1 MPGSFDLDFMPAE
14 LAAPALPIVVCLYDP
29 EEEDGGY
36 TILPNVRC
44 LRVDYKEGPEPPV
57 ARFQY
62 LTADLLELALGW
74 PAQFEQLWPINA
86 QGDYV
91 VQVDDR
97 LVVLTFDPYGDP
109 LVLFDGFAQIPQAD
123 VEPTVGSVTFAAIG
137 VAVRLWDNPIYGRAQ
152 RNGDVPD
159 TTDGTGDIIVDL
171 PCRFNPA
178 STAVS
183 AYGGYQGNCVA
194 ADMFTVPAEYE
205 GTGDAGGYPV
215 FIDPLIIE
223 RDYVGDLQTDYD
235 EVSDWWISDAVK
247 YLLQFVPS
255 PDDDAGNP
263 YVYYPTFDSLDDI
276 LQTYGPEGD
285 ILNPDETQ
293 IGDCVIRD
301 YDASNKPVMEAL
313 SEILH
318 YGGFLLNFQTITSD
332 DGTPQTNLS
341 IARRDA
347 LAAAAPKLIFLA
359 AAGTSFDPTENN
371 TTALHLAR
379 DCNQIANAWAVE
391 SQLGQVEATFYLAP
405 GFQPN
410 PGDETTPQNWFTSN
424 LTGATDDKRRMYR
437 WYIADECADGHWNAT
452 EEEFNKTPMDFSPL
466 FPPLDDGTPTYV
478 KRYRPGSK
486 KILSK
491 DANGAPLKA
500 ILEVYV
506 GAYNTDPYIPGDG
519 EWNTDGWQT
528 VTKEWRLL
536 DDRLGI
542 EITAENPEQWV
553 IGTNAAGSKITI
565 NGISAQTV
573 PTDETAFAL
582 RLTTVIDADYAIDA
596 QAPMRIASPTLFAR
610 WRTADA
616 KDHFQYGIVAPN
628 SLNYVNQGGN
638 GTDPV
643 VMRDDTQAAVT
654 HAEQL
659 RSAHEFPPLAG
670 SVTIPFITDYYQL
683 SDRVELIYGR
693 DATLQVNI
701 GTDMGEDP
709 AYPWV
714 TAFSWVFENTRQ
726 QTILQLSDRRAEVR
740 NL

>member
-1 MPGSFDLDFMPAE
+1 
-14 LAAPALPIVVCLYDP
+14 
-29 EEEDGGY
+29 
-36 TILPNVRC
+36 
-44 LRVDYKEGPEPPV
+44 
-57 ARFQY
+57 
-62 LTADLLELALGW
+62 
-74 PAQFEQLWPINA
+74 
-86 QGDYV
+86 
-91 VQVDDR
+91 
-97 LVVLTFDPYGDP
+97 
-109 LVLFDGFAQIPQAD
+109 
-123 VEPTVGSVTFAAIG
+123 
-137 VAVRLWDNPIYGRAQ
+137 
-152 RNGDVPD
+152 
-159 TTDGTGDIIVDL
+159 
-171 PCRFNPA
+171 
-178 STAVS
+178 
-183 AYGGYQGNCVA
+183 
-194 ADMFTVPAEYE
+194 
-205 GTGDAGGYPV
+205 
-215 FIDPLIIE
+215 
-223 RDYVGDLQTDYD
+223 
-235 EVSDWWISDAVK
+235 
-247 YLLQFVPS
+247 
-255 PDDDAGNP
+255 
-263 YVYYPTFDSLDDI
+263 
-276 LQTYGPEGD
+276 
-285 ILNPDETQ
+285 
-293 IGDCVIRD
+293 
-301 YDASNKPVMEAL
+301 
-313 SEILH
+313 
-318 YGGFLLNFQTITSD
+318 
-332 DGTPQTNLS
+332 
-341 IARRDA
+341 
-347 LAAAAPKLIFLA
+347 
-359 AAGTSFDPTENN
+359 
-371 TTALHLAR
+371 
-379 DCNQIANAWAVE
+379 
-391 SQLGQVEATFYLAP
+391 
-405 GFQPN
+405 
-410 PGDETTPQNWFTSN
+410 
-424 LTGATDDKRRMYR
+424 MYR
-437 WYIADECADGHWNAT
+437 WYIADEFADGHWNAT